1 MDIIMKR
8 SVFFSGLMLIV
19 SLLYTSCKTITE
31 YPGENPVD
39 PTLVN
44 LNVKVSLSPDVAD
57 LTSPSDFES
66 NVRQR
71 LVVEVY
77 RLNEGQ
83 KPVAR
88 QEVLLG
94 KMLHEQDT
102 TITLQVNAAKYRVV
116 VWADYM
122 RQMSP
127 NDFYYYTATPL
138 WGIKYSEEYMANN
151 EEKDCFATR
160 KDIDLTEYSEQWNVN
175 VDLDMPVNRPVG
187 KLIII
192 ADDVEAFISRAQ
204 SRGDEVSRAEINKF
218 TARVFYQQFVPNG
231 YSAYGNELNDA
242 TTGVSYASRFTVLND
257 IEAMA
262 AFDYLFASGEGTEYT
277 IGMQVFDAEGNLLN
291 EVSGKTV
298 TVKCNELTIL
308 RADFLTG
315 DYNPG
320 ITIDHDYDGTIDV
333 ILPD

>member
-1 MDIIMKR
+1 MDFIMKR
-8 SVFFSGLMLIV
+8 NVFFSGLMLIV

-44 LNVKVSLSPDVAD
+44 LNVNVSLSPDVAD

-83 KPVAR
+83 EPVVR

-102 TITLQVNAAKYRVV
+102 TLTLRVNAMKYRVV
-116 VWADYM
+116 VWVDYM

-127 NDFYYYTATPL
+127 NDFYYYTAATL

-151 EEKDCFATR
+151 EEKDCFAAR
-160 KDIDLTEYSEQWNVN
+160 KDVDLTEYSDQWNVH

-187 KLIII
+187 KLVII
-192 ADDVEAFISRAQ
+192 ANDVETYVSRAQ
-204 SRGDEVSRAEINKF
+204 SRGNEISRAEINNF
-218 TARVFYQQFVPNG
+218 TARVYYQQFVPNG
-231 YSAYGNELNDA
+231 YTAYANELNDA
-242 TTGVSYASRFTVLND
+242 ITGVSYASRFTVLND

-262 AFDYLFASGEGTEYT
+262 AFDYLFASEEGTEYT
-277 IGMQVFDAEGNLLN
+277 IGMQVFDADGNLLN
-291 EVSGKTV
+291 EVNGKKV
-298 TVKCNELTIL
+298 IMKCNELTVL

-320 ITIDHDYDGTIDV
+320 ITIDQDYDGTIDV